1 MKIPEP
7 ARRGW
12 TDVLE
17 CVDEVFRTREGKRGW
32 ALHGFV
38 DLVDIDK
45 DRCRSVH

>member
-17 CVDEVFRTREGKRGW
+17 CVDEVFRTREGKRG
-32 ALHGFV
+32 
-38 DLVDIDK
+38 
-45 DRCRSVH
+45 